1 VAQTPLLSF
10 FASPQPHAC
19 LFFFHRHRAP
29 EDFRKDK
36 NKGFIL
42 VGVKPRARRRRQFM
56 AQKKYDIMIHLW
68 WEKQIRKITIVSE
81 DTRIEMWF
89 RNFGHITLEERRT
102 RDVFSGIIEGL
113 TGAKEDD
120 LPQIFANV
128 IKSGKTKTRERVRTR
143 EELLALVKQAVH

>member
-1 VAQTPLLSF
+1 NGLL
-10 FASPQPHAC
+10 
-19 LFFFHRHRAP
+19 
-29 EDFRKDK
+29 
-36 NKGFIL
+36 
-42 VGVKPRARRRRQFM
+42 GVDGANCGTRARERGFM

-113 TGAKEDD
+113 TGVTEGD
-120 LPQIFANV
+120 LPEIFANV

>member
-1 VAQTPLLSF
+1 
-10 FASPQPHAC
+10 
-19 LFFFHRHRAP
+19 
-29 EDFRKDK
+29 
-36 NKGFIL
+36 
-42 VGVKPRARRRRQFM
+42 M

-113 TGAKEDD
+113 TGIAGGD
-120 LPQIFANV
+120 LPEIFANV
-128 IKSGKTKTRERVRTR
+128 IKSGKTVTRERVGTR
-143 EELLALVKQAVH
+143 DELLALVRQAVR